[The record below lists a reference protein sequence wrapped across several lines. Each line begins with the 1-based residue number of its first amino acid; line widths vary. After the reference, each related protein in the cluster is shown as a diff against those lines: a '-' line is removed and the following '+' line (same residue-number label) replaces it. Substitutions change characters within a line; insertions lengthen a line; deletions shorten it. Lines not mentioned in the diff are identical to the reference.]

1 MIHPYQGGRG
11 YRRYRSWRAKYK
23 QRKSLA
29 VETDSVPALAAGAC
43 QVAAIGRSGVAF
55 LRWSIFQGVAARYL
69 WYFLL
74 PHART
79 RASRRR
85 LSSRVYVPA
94 SDVGMVRMGVRE
106 GVGEVKD
113 QPVGGVDP
121 QLLPCAGPFG
131 PLGTVS

>member
-11 YRRYRSWRAKYK
+11 YRRYRSWEGEVQSSGRV
-23 QRKSLA
+23 SA

-43 QVAAIGRSGVAF
+43 QVAAIGPARAVAF

-79 RASRRR
+79 RASRSAICAAESMYQPATSERCGW
-85 LSSRVYVPA
+85 VYAKV
-94 SDVGMVRMGVRE
+94 
-106 GVGEVKD
+106 
-113 QPVGGVDP
+113 
-121 QLLPCAGPFG
+121 
-131 PLGTVS
+131 